1 MEKIEIAKCACQ
13 HCDSPVADMSNPTI
27 KCYACFYTKSCQV
40 ELREDW
46 IFRRG
51 YYAEKA

>member
-1 MEKIEIAKCACQ
+1 MEKIENETCACI
-13 HCDSPVADMSNPTI
+13 HCENVSIDNS
-27 KCYACFYTKSCQV
+27 KCCYACFYTKSCQV